1 MAHSYVL
8 WALIGMTGYSFTTL
22 FVKLAERAGI
32 PSFVV
37 VAVATAIV
45 AIFVLAIVVARDELK
60 VLIAQFS
67 QPGMLWALAAGISLT
82 IAVSSLFHALALG
95 PATVVVP
102 LYGMFIIGGA
112 VLGVLV
118 LHEPVTWQK
127 MVGLVAAV
135 AGVFLIAS

>member
-1 MAHSYVL
+1 VVL
-8 WALIGMTGYSFTTL
+8 
-22 FVKLAERAGI
+22 
-32 PSFVV
+32 
-37 VAVATAIV
+37 AVATAIV

-67 QPGMLWALAAGISLT
+67 QPGMLRALAAGISLT

>member
-67 QPGMLWALAAGISLT
+67 RRGCRALAAGISLT